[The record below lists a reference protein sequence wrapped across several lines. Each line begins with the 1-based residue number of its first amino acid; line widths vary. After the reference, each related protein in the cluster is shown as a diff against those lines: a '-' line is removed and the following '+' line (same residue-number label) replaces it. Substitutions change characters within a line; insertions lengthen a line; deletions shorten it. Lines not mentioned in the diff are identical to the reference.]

1 MGNNSSENRR
11 RLFLQAIGMG
21 AAGLAV
27 GGGASWLYGEMTG
40 GKPAA
45 GIPANAIQ
53 QTDTPAYDTGRVFDL
68 QGQIA
73 QLNNQVNAASGQN
86 QQLNTLL
93 KASEDENLRLK
104 QQLSDLQGQ
113 LSVSEAKLT
122 DANGVISLYDQ
133 LEAIGLDDVANNGL
147 QTFAGALAATVGL
160 LPATANGI
168 ANSRSL
174 LDQLDAQMPD
184 LKGGV
189 SWLAE
194 RVLNLKVGLFSL
206 ETAAAA
212 LNGAAAGGVS
222 AAFGGFAKYIVNYL
236 PFDIGQKIRDAM
248 SATQNLVDS
257 NAALS
262 SDVDQ
267 KVFEKLSPHFSDG
280 PSNLKVKVLD
290 PVRAEGLQA
299 AGDLVNSVS
308 QADASYQSTLAQPLK
323 SAIDQRAA
331 LRQQLQAARSKL
343 G

>member
-1 MGNNSSENRR
+1 MVNSSAENRR

-40 GKPAA
+40 GVPAA
-45 GIPANAIQ
+45 GLPARSIQ
-53 QTDTPAYDTGRVFDL
+53 QTDTPEYNGRVLEL
-68 QGQIA
+68 QGTVA
-73 QLNNQVNAASGQN
+73 QLNNQVSAAAGQAD
-86 QQLNTLL
+86 QLNTLL
-93 KASEDENLRLK
+93 KASQDENLSLK
-104 QQLSDLQGQ
+104 QQISDLQ
-113 LSVSEAKLT
+113 SKLT
-122 DANGVISLYDQ
+122 TNETRLNDATGVISLYDQ
-133 LEAIGLDDVANNGL
+133 LEAVGLDDVAQSGL
-147 QTFAGALAATVGL
+147 QTFAGVLGATVGM

-168 ANSRSL
+168 ASARSL

-184 LKGGV
+184 LKGSV

-194 RVLNLKVGLFSL
+194 RVLNMKVGLFSL
-206 ETAAAA
+206 ETATTA

-248 SATQNLVDS
+248 SATQTLVDS

-262 SDVDQ
+262 GDVDQ

-280 PSNLKVKVLD
+280 PANLKVKVLD
-290 PVRAEGLQA
+290 PVRTTGLQP

-308 QADASYQSTLAQPLK
+308 QTDASYQSALAQPLK
-323 SAIDQRAA
+323 GAIDQRAA
-331 LRQQLQAARSKL
+331 IRQQLQAARSKL
-343 G
+343 S